1 MKKGAPINDGDLMMN
16 MIVGTFTKVI
26 VVLIFI
32 TAHFEINNTTINFIY
47 MKNINNYNEIN
58 QLPEAYPRAFF

>member
-1 MKKGAPINDGDLMMN
+1 MMN